1 MTPGARVQAAI
12 EILDQIATGIAA
24 EKALTGWARRSRFA
38 GSKDRAAVR
47 DHVFDVLRC
56 KRSFACLGG
65 GESGRALML
74 GRVRADGTDPDDL
87 FTGQG
92 HAPHPL
98 SAAER
103 TAGHAPGSEGD
114 RLDLPDWLVPL
125 FHASLGDGT
134 AAAAEAL
141 RRRAPVVVRVNARIS
156 NASQAIDILQED
168 GISAEPV
175 EEVETALALRDG
187 ARRLNGARAYAEG
200 VVELQD
206 TSSQAAMA
214 CLPVRPGQ
222 RVLDYCAGGGGKVL
236 ALAARAEAQW
246 FAHDADPGRMR
257 DLPARA
263 RRAGVT
269 VTRLSPEEVQA
280 EAPFDLV
287 LCDVPCSG
295 SGTWRRAPEA
305 KWRLTPERLAALKT
319 TQADILV
326 RASDLVGPHGH
337 LAYTTCSVL
346 EEENGDRVAGFID
359 SHPDWQLR
367 EERRWPISEQGD
379 GFYLAL
385 FQRR

>member
-74 GRVRADGTDPDDL
+74 GRVRADGADPDDL

-92 HAPHPL
+92 HAPQPL

-125 FHASLGDGT
+125 FHASLGDGA

-156 NASQAIDILQED
+156 NVSQAIDMLQED

-175 EEVETALALRDG
+175 EEVETALVLRDG

-263 RRAGVT
+263 RRAGVK
-269 VTRLSPEEVQA
+269 VTRLSPEEVRA

-305 KWRLTPERLAALKT
+305 KWALTPERLGELQGMQAQILEQAAALVT
-319 TQADILV
+319 P
-326 RASDLVGPHGH
+326 GGH
-337 LAYTTCSVL
+337 LVYATCSVL
-346 EEENGDRVAGFID
+346 RQENDAQIEAFLAARPSWNCD
-359 SHPDWQLR
+359 LM
-367 EERRWPISEQGD
+367 RRWPISEGGD
-379 GFYLAL
+379 GF
-385 FQRR
+385 FV